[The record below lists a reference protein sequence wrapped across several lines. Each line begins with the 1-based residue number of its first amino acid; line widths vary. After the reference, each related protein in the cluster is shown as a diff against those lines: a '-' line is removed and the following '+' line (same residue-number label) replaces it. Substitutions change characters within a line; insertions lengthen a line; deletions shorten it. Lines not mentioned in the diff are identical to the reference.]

1 MEILEV
7 KKKNTTKIG
16 NSINGYNGLHTPP
29 KRMSEPEEVSVEVTQ
44 VEVQRDQK
52 KKNVKKKNPKQ
63 HKIYMAIV
71 RK

>member
-1 MEILEV
+1 M
-7 KKKNTTKIG
+7 
-16 NSINGYNGLHTPP
+16 HTPP